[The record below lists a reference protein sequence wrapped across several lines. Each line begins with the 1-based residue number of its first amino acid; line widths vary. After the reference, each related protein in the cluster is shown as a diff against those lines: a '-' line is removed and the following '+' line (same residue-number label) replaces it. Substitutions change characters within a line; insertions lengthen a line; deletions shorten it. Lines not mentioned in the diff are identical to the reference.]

1 MTLGRVRLGHAWVSR
16 HGDTKAKTVQGKDP

>member
-1 MTLGRVRLGHAWVSR
+1 MTLDWVRLVHAWVSR